1 MALSAKE
8 ATHVHLLLRHGEN
21 SMNPGIV
28 AAIGAYASW
37 GMLPIYWKLLG
48 HVPTSQLLCH
58 RITWSFVVL
67 AIFLVLTRRIARL
80 RSSLSPSVWGSYVLA
95 SLLIGVNWFIYVWS
109 VNAGYIVEASLGYFI
124 NPLLSVLLGVFF
136 MRERLRPLQW
146 APLGLAAAGVIY
158 LTFDYGRLPWIAL
171 SLASTFSLYG
181 LVKKKAPLGAFE
193 GLTLETG
200 LLLAPA
206 LAWLGWS
213 ELAGTGAFLHAE
225 GGSDLLLMGAGVV
238 TTAPLV
244 MFAAAAHR
252 IPLSMI
258 GILQYIAPT
267 IQFLI
272 GVFMYHE
279 PFSRTQFTGFGMVW
293 LAVLLFWLERW
304 SFGRKLRHPA

>member
-1 MALSAKE
+1 MVPISAAKAEPERPATMMAR
-8 ATHVHLLLRHGEN
+8 V
-21 SMNPGIV
+21 
-28 AAIGAYASW
+28 
-37 GMLPIYWKLLG
+37 
-48 HVPTSQLLCH
+48 
-58 RITWSFVVL
+58 
-67 AIFLVLTRRIARL
+67 
-80 RSSLSPSVWGSYVLA
+80 
-95 SLLIGVNWFIYVWS
+95 
-109 VNAGYIVEASLGYFI
+109 
-124 NPLLSVLLGVFF
+124 
-136 MRERLRPLQW
+136 
-146 APLGLAAAGVIY
+146 AGVIY

-171 SLASTFSLYG
+171 SLAVTFSLYG

-206 LAWLGWS
+206 LVWLGWS
-213 ELAGTGAFLHAE
+213 EFAGTGAFLHA
-225 GGSDLLLMGAGVV
+225 GSGSDLLLVGAGVV

-272 GVFMYHE
+272 GVFLYHE

-304 SFGRKLRHPA
+304 RWQE

>member
-1 MALSAKE
+1 
-8 ATHVHLLLRHGEN
+8 
-21 SMNPGIV
+21 MNTGIL
-28 AAIGAYASW
+28 AAIGAYVSW
-37 GMLPIYWKLLG
+37 GLLPIYWKLLG
-48 HVPTSQLLCH
+48 HVPTAQLLCH

-67 AIFLVLTRRIARL
+67 AVFLGLTRRFTKL
-80 RSSLSPSVWGSYVLA
+80 RGDLSPAVWGSYVLA

-136 MRERLRPLQW
+136 MRERLRRLQW
-146 APLGLAAAGVIY
+146 APLALAAAGVIH
-158 LTFDYGRLPWIAL
+158 LTVHYGRLPWIAL
-171 SLASTFSLYG
+171 SLAVTFSLYG

-200 LLLAPA
+200 LLLPPA
-206 LAWLGWS
+206 LVWLGWS
-213 ELAGTGAFLHAE
+213 EHQGSGAFLHA
-225 GGSDLLLMGAGVV
+225 GPGSDLLLIGAGVV

-272 GVFMYHE
+272 GVFVYHE

-293 LAVLLFWLERW
+293 AAVLLFWLERW
-304 SFGRKLRHPA
+304 KFGRSPRLSS

>member
-1 MALSAKE
+1 M
-8 ATHVHLLLRHGEN
+8 N
-21 SMNPGIV
+21 SGIL
-28 AAIGAYASW
+28 AAIGAYVSW
-37 GMLPIYWKLLG
+37 GLLPIYWKLLG
-48 HVPTSQLLCH
+48 HVPTSQLLSH
-58 RITWSFVVL
+58 RIAWSFAVL
-67 AIFLVLTRRIARL
+67 AIFLGLTRRFAKL
-80 RSSLSPSVWGSYVLA
+80 RGDLCPTVWGSYVMA
-95 SLLIGVNWFIYVWS
+95 SMLIGVNWFIYVWS

-136 MRERLRPLQW
+136 MRERLRRLQW
-146 APLGLAAAGVIY
+146 LPLGLAAAGVIY
-158 LTFDYGRLPWIAL
+158 LTVQYGRLPWIAL
-171 SLASTFSLYG
+171 TLAVTFSLYG

-200 LLLAPA
+200 LLLMPA
-206 LAWLGWS
+206 LFWLGWS
-213 ELAGTGAFLHAE
+213 EFSGAGAFLHS
-225 GGSDLLLMGAGVV
+225 GTDSDLLLVGADVV

-244 MFAAAAHR
+244 LFAAAAHR

-279 PFSRTQFTGFGMVW
+279 PFSRTQFTGFSMVW

-304 SFGRKLRHPA
+304 SFRRKLRHLT

>member
-1 MALSAKE
+1 
-8 ATHVHLLLRHGEN
+8 
-21 SMNPGIV
+21 MNTGIL
-28 AAIGAYASW
+28 AAIGAYVSW
-37 GMLPIYWKLLG
+37 GLLPIYWKLLG
-48 HVPTSQLLCH
+48 HVPTTQLLSH
-58 RITWSFVVL
+58 RIVWSFVVL
-67 AIFLVLTRRIARL
+67 AVFLGLTKRFTKL
-80 RSSLSPSVWGSYVLA
+80 RGDLSPTVWGSYVLA

-136 MRERLRPLQW
+136 MRERLRRLQW

-158 LTFDYGRLPWIAL
+158 LTVQYGRLPWIAL
-171 SLASTFSLYG
+171 TLAVTFSLYG

-200 LLLAPA
+200 LLLPPA
-206 LAWLGWS
+206 LVWLGWN
-213 ELAGTGAFLHAE
+213 EYMGAGAFLHA
-225 GGSDLLLMGAGVV
+225 GTGSDLLLVGAGVV

-272 GVFMYHE
+272 GVFVYHE
-279 PFSRTQFTGFGMVW
+279 PFSRAQFTGFGMVW
-293 LAVLLFWLERW
+293 SAVLLFWLERW
-304 SFGRKLRHPA
+304 KFGRSPRLSA

>member
-1 MALSAKE
+1 
-8 ATHVHLLLRHGEN
+8 
-21 SMNPGIV
+21 MNTGIL
-28 AAIGAYASW
+28 AAIGAYVSW
-37 GMLPIYWKLLG
+37 GLLPIYWKLLG
-48 HVPTSQLLCH
+48 HVPTTQLLSH
-58 RITWSFVVL
+58 RIVWSFAVL
-67 AIFLVLTRRIARL
+67 AVFLGLTKRFTKL
-80 RSSLSPSVWGSYVLA
+80 RGDLSPTVWGSYVLA

-136 MRERLRPLQW
+136 MRERLRRLQW

-158 LTFDYGRLPWIAL
+158 LTVQYGRLPWIAL
-171 SLASTFSLYG
+171 TLAVTFSLYG

-200 LLLAPA
+200 LLLPPA
-206 LAWLGWS
+206 LVWLGWN
-213 ELAGTGAFLHAE
+213 EYMGAGAFLHA
-225 GGSDLLLMGAGVV
+225 GTGSDLLLVGAGVV

-272 GVFMYHE
+272 GVFVYHE
-279 PFSRTQFTGFGMVW
+279 PFSRAQFTGFGMVW
-293 LAVLLFWLERW
+293 SAVLLFWLERW
-304 SFGRKLRHPA
+304 KFGRSLRLSS

>member
-1 MALSAKE
+1 
-8 ATHVHLLLRHGEN
+8 
-21 SMNPGIV
+21 MNTGIL
-28 AAIGAYASW
+28 AAIGAYVSW
-37 GMLPIYWKLLG
+37 GLLPIYWKLLG
-48 HVPTSQLLCH
+48 HVPTSQLLSH
-58 RITWSFVVL
+58 RIAWSFALL
-67 AIFLVLTRRIARL
+67 AIFLGLTRRVAKL
-80 RSSLSPSVWGSYVLA
+80 RGDLCPTVWGSYVLA

-136 MRERLRPLQW
+136 MGERLRRLQW
-146 APLGLAAAGVIY
+146 VPLALAAAGVIY
-158 LTFDYGRLPWIAL
+158 LTVQYGRLPWIAL
-171 SLASTFSLYG
+171 TLAATFSLYG

-200 LLLAPA
+200 LLLVPA
-206 LAWLGWS
+206 LVWLGWNEYVGS
-213 ELAGTGAFLHAE
+213 GAFLHA
-225 GGSDLLLMGAGVV
+225 GTGSDLLLVGAGVV

-244 MFAAAAHR
+244 LFAAAAHR

-272 GVFMYHE
+272 GVFVYHE
-279 PFSRTQFTGFGMVW
+279 PFSRTQLTGFGMVW

-304 SFGRKLRHPA
+304 KFGRHLRHCA

>member
-1 MALSAKE
+1 
-8 ATHVHLLLRHGEN
+8 
-21 SMNPGIV
+21 MNTGIL
-28 AAIGAYASW
+28 AAIGAYVSW
-37 GMLPIYWKLLG
+37 GLLPIYWKLLG
-48 HVPTSQLLCH
+48 HVPTTQLLSH
-58 RITWSFVVL
+58 RIVWSFAVL
-67 AIFLVLTRRIARL
+67 AVFLGLTRRFTKL
-80 RSSLSPSVWGSYVLA
+80 RGDLSPTVWGNYVLA

-136 MRERLRPLQW
+136 MRERLRRLQW

-158 LTFDYGRLPWIAL
+158 LTVQYGRLPWIAL
-171 SLASTFSLYG
+171 TLAVTFSLYG

-200 LLLAPA
+200 LLLPPA
-206 LAWLGWS
+206 LVWLGWN
-213 ELAGTGAFLHAE
+213 EYMGAGAFLHA
-225 GGSDLLLMGAGVV
+225 GTGSDLLLVGAGVV

-272 GVFMYHE
+272 GVFVYHE
-279 PFSRTQFTGFGMVW
+279 PFSRAQFTGFGMVW
-293 LAVLLFWLERW
+293 SAVLLFWLERW
-304 SFGRKLRHPA
+304 KFGRSPRLSA

>member
-1 MALSAKE
+1 
-8 ATHVHLLLRHGEN
+8 
-21 SMNPGIV
+21 MNKGILM
-28 AAIGAYASW
+28 AIGAYVSW
-37 GMLPIYWKLLG
+37 GLLPIYWKLLG
-48 HVPTSQLLCH
+48 HVPTPQLLSH
-58 RITWSFVVL
+58 RIAWSFATL
-67 AIFLVLTRRIARL
+67 ILFLGLTRRMGSFR
-80 RSSLSPSVWGSYVLA
+80 RSLGPSVWSSYIMA

-109 VNAGYIVEASLGYFI
+109 VNEGYMVEASLGYFI

-146 APLGLAAAGVIY
+146 APLGLAAAGVIH

-171 SLASTFSLYG
+171 TLAVTFSLYG

-206 LAWLGWS
+206 LVWLGWS
-213 ELAGTGAFLHAE
+213 EHTGAGAFLHA
-225 GGSDLLLMGAGVV
+225 GTGSDLLLVGAGVV

-267 IQFLI
+267 IQFLL

-304 SFGRKLRHPA
+304 NFGRNLRHPA

>member
-1 MALSAKE
+1 
-8 ATHVHLLLRHGEN
+8 
-21 SMNPGIV
+21 MNKGILM
-28 AAIGAYASW
+28 AIGAYVSW
-37 GMLPIYWKLLG
+37 GLLPIYWKLLG
-48 HVPTSQLLCH
+48 HVPTPQLLSH
-58 RITWSFVVL
+58 RIAWSFATL
-67 AIFLVLTRRIARL
+67 ILFLGLTRRMGSFR
-80 RSSLSPSVWGSYVLA
+80 RSLGPSVWSSYVLA

-109 VNAGYIVEASLGYFI
+109 VNAGYMVEASLGYFI

-171 SLASTFSLYG
+171 TLAVTFSLYG

-206 LAWLGWS
+206 LVWLGWS
-213 ELAGTGAFLHAE
+213 EHTGAGAFLHA
-225 GGSDLLLMGAGVV
+225 GTGSDLLLVGAGVV

-267 IQFLI
+267 IQFLL

-304 SFGRKLRHPA
+304 NFGRNLRHPA

>member
-1 MALSAKE
+1 
-8 ATHVHLLLRHGEN
+8 
-21 SMNPGIV
+21 MNPGIV
-28 AAIGAYASW
+28 AAIGAYVSW

-48 HVPTSQLLCH
+48 HVPTAQLLSH

-67 AIFLVLTRRIARL
+67 AVFLVLTRRVAKL
-80 RSSLSPSVWGSYVLA
+80 RSSLSPAVWGSYILA

-109 VNAGYIVEASLGYFI
+109 VNAGYIVE
-124 NPLLSVLLGVFF
+124 
-136 MRERLRPLQW
+136 
-146 APLGLAAAGVIY
+146 GLAAAGVIY

-171 SLASTFSLYG
+171 SLATTFSLYG

-206 LAWLGWS
+206 LVWLGWS
-213 ELAGTGAFLHAE
+213 EVAGTSAFLHA
-225 GGSDLLLMGAGVV
+225 GAGSDLLLVGAGVV

-272 GVFMYHE
+272 GVFLYHE
-279 PFSRTQFTGFGMVW
+279 PFSRSQFTGFGMVW
-293 LAVLLFWLERW
+293 LAVLLFWIERW
-304 SFGRKLRHPA
+304 SFGRKLSHLT

>member
-1 MALSAKE
+1 
-8 ATHVHLLLRHGEN
+8 
-21 SMNPGIV
+21 MNTGIL
-28 AAIGAYASW
+28 AAIGAYVSW
-37 GMLPIYWKLLG
+37 GLLPIYWKLLG
-48 HVPTSQLLCH
+48 HVPTTQLLSH
-58 RITWSFVVL
+58 RIVWSFAVL
-67 AIFLVLTRRIARL
+67 AVFLGLTKRFTKL
-80 RSSLSPSVWGSYVLA
+80 RGDLSPTVWGSYVLA

-136 MRERLRPLQW
+136 MRERLRRLQW

-158 LTFDYGRLPWIAL
+158 LTVQYGRLPWIAL
-171 SLASTFSLYG
+171 TLAVTFSLYG

-200 LLLAPA
+200 LLLPPA
-206 LAWLGWS
+206 LVWLGWN
-213 ELAGTGAFLHAE
+213 EYMGAGAFLHA
-225 GGSDLLLMGAGVV
+225 GTGSDLLLVGAGVV

-272 GVFMYHE
+272 GVFVYHE
-279 PFSRTQFTGFGMVW
+279 PFSRAQFTGFGMVW
-293 LAVLLFWLERW
+293 SAVLLFWLERW
-304 SFGRKLRHPA
+304 KFGRSPRLSA

>member
-1 MALSAKE
+1 
-8 ATHVHLLLRHGEN
+8 
-21 SMNPGIV
+21 MNTGIL
-28 AAIGAYASW
+28 AAIGAYVSW
-37 GMLPIYWKLLG
+37 GLLPIYWKLLG
-48 HVPTSQLLCH
+48 HVPTAQLLSH
-58 RITWSFVVL
+58 RIVWSFVVL
-67 AIFLVLTRRIARL
+67 TVFLCLTRRVSKL
-80 RSSLSPSVWGSYVLA
+80 YSSLSPAVWGCYVLA

-146 APLGLAAAGVIY
+146 MPLGLAAAGVVY
-158 LTFDYGRLPWIAL
+158 LTFNSGRLPWIAL
-171 SLASTFSLYG
+171 TLAVTFSFYG

-206 LAWLGWS
+206 LVWLGWS
-213 ELAGTGAFLHAE
+213 ENIGASAFLHA
-225 GGSDLLLMGAGVV
+225 GTSSDLMLVGAGVV

-272 GVFMYHE
+272 GVFLYHE

-293 LAVLLFWLERW
+293 IAVLLFWVERW
-304 SFGRKLRHPA
+304 NFGRRLRRPA